1 MYKGDDG
8 EDDNLEND
16 KNLEDGNDRKNGKN
30 EKSGDDIWSTDF
42 EVREE

>member
-16 KNLEDGNDRKNGKN
+16 KTLEDGNDRKNGKN